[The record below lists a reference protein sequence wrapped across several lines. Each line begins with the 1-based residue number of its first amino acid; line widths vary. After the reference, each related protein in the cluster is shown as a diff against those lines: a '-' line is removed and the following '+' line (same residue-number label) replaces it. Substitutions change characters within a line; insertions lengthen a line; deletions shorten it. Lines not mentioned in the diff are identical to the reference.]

1 MRTAVPLPTPL
12 DVRLMNFTA
21 TVLFAGLAVL
31 ALGAG
36 IWWALRHPV
45 FAISGISVQGELGH
59 NNEVTLRA
67 NVAPR
72 LAGNFF
78 TVDLAQ
84 ARAAFEAA
92 PWVRRAVVR
101 REFPGRL
108 RVVLEEHHAVALWG
122 NEGEQKLVNGFGEVF
137 EANLGDVETDELP
150 RLVGPQ
156 GQAAQMLAMVQA
168 LAPVFA
174 PLDATVVQLTL
185 SGRGGWR
192 AELDSGAVVEMGGGT
207 VPEVSAR
214 AQRFV
219 DTLPQVAAKYGRR
232 VDALETA
239 DLRHAGGYALRL
251 RGVST
256 VALEPAKK

>member
-1 MRTAVPLPTPL
+1 MTATAPAPL

-21 TVLFAGLAVL
+21 TVLFLGVAAL

-45 FAISGISVQGELGH
+45 FAITGVSVQGDLGH

-72 LAGNFF
+72 LVGNFF

-84 ARAAFEAA
+84 ARAAFESA
-92 PWVRRAVVR
+92 PWVRKAVVR
-101 REFPGRL
+101 RVFPGRL
-108 RVVLEEHHAVALWG
+108 QVALEEHQAVALWG
-122 NEGEQKLVNGFGEVF
+122 GESDQRMVNSFGEVF
-137 EANLGDVETDELP
+137 EANTADIDTDALP
-150 RLVGPQ
+150 RWSGPQ
-156 GQAAQMLAMVQA
+156 GQAPAMLAMARA
-168 LAPVFA
+168 LEPAFA
-174 PLDATVVQLTL
+174 PLDVQLVELHL

-192 AELDSGAVVEMGGGT
+192 AELDSGAVVELGSGT
-207 VPEVSAR
+207 AADIVPKV
-214 AQRFV
+214 QRLV
-219 DTLPQVAAKYGRR
+219 ATLPEVAAKYGRR
-232 VDALETA
+232 TAALESA

-256 VALEPAKK
+256 VALETKKK

>member
-1 MRTAVPLPTPL
+1 MNPTMPPPL

-21 TVLFAGLAVL
+21 SVLFVGLAML

-45 FAISGISVQGELGH
+45 FAITGISVQGDLGH

-67 NVAPR
+67 NVTPR

-84 ARAAFEAA
+84 ARSAFEAV
-92 PWVRRAVVR
+92 PWVRKAVVR
-101 REFPGRL
+101 RDFPGRL
-108 RVVLEEHHAVALWG
+108 KVVLEEHQAVALWG
-122 NEGEQKLVNGFGEVF
+122 SDSDQRLVNGFGEVF
-137 EANLGDVETDELP
+137 EANLGDLDTEELP
-150 RLVGPQ
+150 RLVGPP
-156 GQAAQMLAMVQA
+156 GQAAPMLAMVQA

-174 PLDATVVQLTL
+174 AMDTAVLQLTL

-192 AELDSGAVVEMGGGT
+192 ADLDSGAVVEMGGGT
-207 VPEVSAR
+207 VDEVRAR
-214 AQRFV
+214 AERFV
-219 DTLPQVAAKYGRR
+219 ATLPQVVAKYGRR
-232 VDALETA
+232 ADALETA
-239 DLRHAGGYALRL
+239 DLRHSGGYALKL

-256 VALEPAKK
+256 AALESPKK